1 MTTNYVQALTLYQ
14 AGAGNIIGATAVVL
28 TNLTDIYGNA
38 ITTMAPF
45 GSIGYITLEPDT
57 TNEEAAI
64 FTGLTVNSN
73 GTVSLTGVSTILAQ
87 TPYTATSGLVRQHSG
102 GTKVVITDN
111 VAFWN
116 TFANTNNINTFSQIQ
131 TFSVPPI
138 SSTTPVNNTD
148 VPNKA
153 YVDGVA
159 VAGAPNANATT
170 KGIVQ
175 LPTQAQVDA
184 KTATGSTGAAL
195 ALISALQRSTLL
207 SDYVADTGT
216 ANTYAIA
223 PSPAITAYTVGQIFS
238 FKAVNANTG
247 ASTLNVNALGVKTI
261 KKAGG
266 ATDLASGDIA
276 AGMVMLV
283 EYDGTNLIMLNP
295 VAPIAASQTYANSL
309 RFAGTG
315 SDSSAILDGTTTVAW
330 ASKSGSTYT
339 MTRDANLVS
348 LTINGGVVLET
359 ANYKLY
365 GSGTLNNAGTIR
377 NTAANG
383 AVGIVATG
391 GLGGVNSTAGTLG
404 IGGSGGQGGNPSA
417 SNFPGLT
424 GSTASHALGGSGA
437 IAGVGSASTAGPA
450 GLVTAPNVLPNLLQS
465 LYMVD
470 SSTAG
475 IFTYLGGGGGGGGGG
490 GTNSVGNYGSGGGAG
505 GNIVFISFSIVSNT
519 GTISAIGGAGAAGG
533 FSGGG
538 GGGGGGG
545 SIVIVTTSHTNSGSE
560 LVTGGAGGAGGGGG
574 GLAGSTGST
583 GNVYIV
589 TVSNL

>member
-195 ALISALQRSTLL
+195 TLIPSLQRSTLL
-207 SDYVADTGT
+207 SDYVADTSVTVNAFQIAVVPDIAGYVAGQRFT
-216 ANTYAIA
+216 FKAANT
-223 PSPAITAYTVGQIFS
+223 
-238 FKAVNANTG
+238 NTG
-247 ASTLNVNALGVKTI
+247 ASVVAVGAHGNAGLKKLNGTTPLVAGDIVAGQIVEVEFDGTNFQLMSPVAAQPVLPAQLKFGGTGADGALSISSGTTTLALASASYFEKNYSSISITGTTGKLAFSGASATLGASIVLRSQGSVTVTSSNSPAIDITLLGGGLGNAKSVADSNNTTTGGGGGGSTGA
-261 KKAGG
+261 AGG
-266 ATDLASGDIA
+266 TAASGGGNFISLGGPILPPLNGLMRTALPAGNGAYGCANGGTQGSPGTGAGGLYIECAGAYNCTAIILASG
-276 AGMVMLV
+276 
-283 EYDGTNLIMLNP
+283 
-295 VAPIAASQTYANSL
+295 
-309 RFAGTG
+309 
-315 SDSSAILDGTTTVAW
+315 
-330 ASKSGSTYT
+330 
-339 MTRDANLVS
+339 
-348 LTINGGVVLET
+348 
-359 ANYKLY
+359 
-365 GSGTLNNAGTIR
+365 
-377 NTAANG
+377 
-383 AVGIVATG
+383 
-391 GLGGVNSTAGTLG
+391 
-404 IGGSGGQGGNPSA
+404 GN
-417 SNFPGLT
+417 
-424 GSTASHALGGSGA
+424 
-437 IAGVGSASTAGPA
+437 GSASGAG
-450 GLVTAPNVLPNLLQS
+450 T
-465 LYMVD
+465 
-470 SSTAG
+470 
-475 IFTYLGGGGGGGGGG
+475 GGGGGGGNILVLYASLTADS
-490 GTNSVGNYGSGGGAG
+490 GTYTVTAG
-505 GNIVFISFSIVSNT
+505 T
-519 GTISAIGGAGAAGG
+519 
-533 FSGGG
+533 GGG
-538 GGGGGGG
+538 GGGVG
-545 SIVIVTTSHTNSGSE
+545 SSLRTTNNYF
-560 LVTGGAGGAGGGGG
+560 V
-574 GLAGSTGST
+574 
-583 GNVYIV
+583 
-589 TVSNL
+589 